1 MMLVR
6 VLGRIFLVS
15 VLVFCAGK
23 AMGDGSYSG
32 QPLIQADFSRLVPIT
47 YPLVTTRFNAL
58 KPTSY
63 PVIQTGIARVH
74 ITEKLVHPMEQS
86 LLRTN

>member
-1 MMLVR
+1 MMFVR
-6 VLGRIFLVS
+6 MLGGIFMVS
-15 VLVFCAGK
+15 ALTLCATN

-32 QPLIQADFSRLVPIT
+32 QPLIQADFTRLIPIS

-63 PVIQTGIARVH
+63 PVIQPGIARVH
-74 ITEKLVHPMEQS
+74 ITEKLVHPMEQP
-86 LLRTN
+86 LLRSN